1 MEYDIPSGVSRWED
15 GSWHYIDARARD
27 RGVWDK
33 FCDMIGY
40 DPYCVAE
47 GLMDSDEEIVLSLD
61 DAEKLGVYTIRVI
74 R

>member
-1 MEYDIPSGVSRWED
+1 
-15 GSWHYIDARARD
+15 
-27 RGVWDK
+27 
-33 FCDMIGY
+33 MIGY